1 MENVL
6 NLELEKNND
15 VILTKESKNIFEN
28 VANALS
34 NAFDKIGDVIQIP
47 DNYKGKVE
55 EQIKNFDI
63 KGIASAAAETALRSG
78 MKSLGMKVSVF
89 DNIKDLGTAI
99 KEGDINSC
107 ISKGIDL
114 ALSTMKLPNTVK
126 NAIKSGKTLI
136 LENAFEDELKKVM
149 EKQKNTI
156 SRIDKKCNQLETAL
170 EENDKK
176 TIDRISKTLKT
187 DLEKVM
193 PIEKTIERGRSVLNK
208 CELFKNKGSNVLTEV
223 EAELCQKF
231 A

>member
-6 NLELEKNND
+6 NLELEKNNEI
-15 VILTKESKNIFEN
+15 ILTKESKNIFDN
-28 VANALS
+28 VANAFS
-34 NAFDKIGDVIQIP
+34 NAFDKLGDVVKIP
-47 DNYKGKVE
+47 DNYKEKVA
-55 EQIKNFDI
+55 EQFKNFDV
-63 KGIASAAAETALRSG
+63 KEIASAATETALRTG

-99 KEGDINSC
+99 KEGDIKSC
-107 ISKGIDL
+107 ISKGIDV
-114 ALSTMKLPNTVK
+114 ALSTMKLPSTVK

-156 SRIDKKCNQLETAL
+156 SRIDKKCNQLETAI
-170 EENDKK
+170 EEKDEK
-176 TIDRISKTLKT
+176 TVNRISKTLKT

-193 PIEKTIERGRSVLNK
+193 PIEKTIERGRCVLNK
-208 CELFKNKGSNVLTEV
+208 CELFKNKDNKALTQV
-223 EAELCQKF
+223 EAELCEKF